1 MNKIEINENGQRM
14 RSDHELVTEDEI
26 QDGEGN
32 IKDLGSKF
40 LSSTGCHGCSKL
52 TEGSKSKR

>member
-1 MNKIEINENGQRM
+1 MNNVDINENGRGI
-14 RSDHELVTEDEI
+14 RNTLELIEDKKRE
-26 QDGEGN
+26 GEGN

-52 TEGSKSKR
+52 TEGSKRKR